1 MNAHNPRHNRWH
13 YNGWIVLLAVS
24 LITPGCRDDRRH
36 NAAEEIEITHVA
48 PPVADDATPDGVVMA
63 LLDGMKTLQD
73 IRAAGMGKPG
83 NRKEY
88 NQTLGTIISL
98 IARDAIYKKTLD
110 IARRG
115 ASTVPK
121 DITPSTAHRLV
132 AESWVSMAA
141 HYVDGFS
148 TEPPT
153 TTIASTGQTAEVRV
167 RVENPRERAILEEE
181 ILPAIGNADQQKGV
195 PPSLSDPETLKRARE
210 MALAHGFNIPIAAEL
225 TFQLFTVDGAW
236 RVKAMTIRSAS
247 PRGPV
252 IGPKPTATTTPGT

>member
-1 MNAHNPRHNRWH
+1 M
-13 YNGWIVLLAVS
+13 LLAVS

-36 NAAEEIEITHVA
+36 NAAEEIEIAHIA

-63 LLDGMKTLQD
+63 LLDGMKTLQG

-88 NQTLGTIISL
+88 NQTLGSIISL
-98 IARDAIYKKTLD
+98 IARDTIYQKTLD

-148 TEPPT
+148 AEPPT
-153 TTIASTGQTAEVRV
+153 TAIASTGKAAEVRV
-167 RVENPRERAILEEE
+167 RVENPRERAILEKV
-181 ILPAIGNADQQKGV
+181 ILPAIGTADKLKDG

-210 MALAHGFNIPIAAEL
+210 KALAHGFNIPIGAEL
-225 TFQLFTVDGAW
+225 TFHLIPVDGAW
-236 RVKAMTIRSAS
+236 RVKAMTIRSSSNPA
-247 PRGPV
+247 PT
-252 IGPKPTATTTPGT
+252 IGPIPTATTTPGT